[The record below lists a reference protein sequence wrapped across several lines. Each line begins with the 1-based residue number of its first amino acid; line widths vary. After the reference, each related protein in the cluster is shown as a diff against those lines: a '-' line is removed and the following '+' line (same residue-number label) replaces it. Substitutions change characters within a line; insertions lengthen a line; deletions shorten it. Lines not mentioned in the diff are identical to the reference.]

1 MRSLMKP
8 LLTTTLA
15 ALTASFASAEVKW
28 DMPTPYADGTHHTQN
43 IRQFAEDVSE
53 ATDGEMNIVVHSG
66 ASLFKHPEIHRA
78 VRTGQAPIGE
88 VFMGLLGNDDPL
100 YKVDNIPFLVTSF
113 DGAKTL
119 WDVTRPEVEQSLEE
133 QGLMLLYATP
143 WPPQGFYTKEQIT
156 SINDFLG
163 MKMRAYSASTSRM
176 AELLGAIPT
185 TVQTPEI
192 PQAFSTGIVEA
203 MATSPTTGV
212 SSQAW
217 DYTDFYLDARA
228 WIPKNM
234 VFVNARAFK
243 RLPDEMQ
250 QAVLDAA
257 EAAETRGW
265 EMAVSETEDKTA
277 QLAENGMTVYS
288 PDQSLARALNEVG
301 NDMAREWFEEMGYD
315 SSNQI
320 LEAIGR

>member
-1 MRSLMKP
+1 MKFLMKP

-15 ALTASFASAEVKW
+15 ALTATFASAEVKW

-43 IRQFAEDVSE
+43 IRQFAEDVSD

-113 DGAKTL
+113 DGAKKL
-119 WDVTRPEVEQSLEE
+119 WDVTRPEVEKSLEE
-133 QGLMLLYATP
+133 QGLMLLYAVP

-250 QAVLDAA
+250 QAVLEAA
-257 EAAETRGW
+257 EAAEARGW
-265 EMAVSETEDKTA
+265 EMAVSETEEKTA
-277 QLAENGMTVYS
+277 LLAENGMTVYS

-301 NDMAREWFEEMGYD
+301 DDMAREWFEEMGYD

>member
-66 ASLFKHPEIHRA
+66 ASLFKHQEIHRA

-88 VFMGLLGNDDPL
+88 IFMGLLGNDDPL

-113 DGAKTL
+113 DGAKQL
-119 WDVTRPEVEQSLEE
+119 WDITRPEVEKSLEE

-143 WPPQGFYTKEQIT
+143 WPPQGFYTKEKIT

-257 EAAETRGW
+257 EAAEDRGW
-265 EMAVSETEDKTA
+265 DMAVSETEDKTA
-277 QLAENGMTVYS
+277 QLAEKGMTVYS
-288 PDQSLARALNEVG
+288 PDQSLARALNGVG
-301 NDMAREWFEEMGYD
+301 DDMAREWFEEMGYD

>member
-1 MRSLMKP
+1 MKSLMKP
-8 LLTTTLA
+8 LLTTTLT
-15 ALTASFASAEVKW
+15 ALTASFASAEIKW

-43 IRQFAEDVSE
+43 IRQFSEDVSD

-88 VFMGLLGNDDPL
+88 IFMGLLGNEDPL

-113 DGAKTL
+113 DGAEDL
-119 WDVTRPEVEQSLEE
+119 WEATREDVAESLEE
-133 QGLMLLYATP
+133 QGLMLLYAVP
-143 WPPQGFYTKEQIT
+143 WPPQGFYTKEKIT
-156 SINDFLG
+156 SIDDFLG
-163 MKMRAYSASTSRM
+163 MKMRAYSSSTSRM
-176 AELLGAIPT
+176 AELLGGIPT

-243 RLPDEMQ
+243 RLPEEIQ
-250 QAVLDAA
+250 TAVMDAA
-257 EAAETRGW
+257 EAAEARGW
-265 EMAVSETEDKTA
+265 EIAINETDEKTA
-277 QLAENGMTVYS
+277 ELADNGMTVYK
-288 PDQSLARALNEVG
+288 PDDALARGLNQVG
-301 NDMAREWFEEMGYD
+301 DDMAREWLEEMGYD
-315 SSNQI
+315 DANPI